1 MHYNMG
7 GNLTHKPIS
16 LQYMITSQNI
26 YCKYAIEFSQI
37 HLQYAINGIL
47 LYCNL
52 FAISLY
58 LLAHVWCTHRL
69 ICLQIV
75 LTTFLWIE
83 SSPLLKIWM
92 ENPTSAIFNTYNIL
106 SKAGFT
112 RYIVLLWKFL
122 TYVVN
127 SRHRTYY
134 SNICSSCYI
143 WFHDVLWLRPK
154 YPILMQVCFFL
165 KN

>member
-1 MHYNMG
+1 M
-7 GNLTHKPIS
+7 LIIKEWIKDIS
-16 LQYMITSQNI
+16 SDI
-26 YCKYAIEFSQI
+26 
-37 HLQYAINGIL
+37 
-47 LYCNL
+47 
-52 FAISLY
+52 
-58 LLAHVWCTHRL
+58 WCTHRL

-75 LTTFLWIE
+75 LTIFLWIE

-165 KN
+165 KIKIKTLVHIIVGQLRNSRYLST

>member
-1 MHYNMG
+1 M
-7 GNLTHKPIS
+7 LIIKEWIKDIS
-16 LQYMITSQNI
+16 SDI
-26 YCKYAIEFSQI
+26 
-37 HLQYAINGIL
+37 
-47 LYCNL
+47 
-52 FAISLY
+52 
-58 LLAHVWCTHRL
+58 WCTHRL

-75 LTTFLWIE
+75 LTIFLWIE

-92 ENPTSAIFNTYNIL
+92 ENPTSAIFKTYNIL

-112 RYIVLLWKFL
+112 SYIVLLWNFF

-127 SRHRTYY
+127 SRHLTYY

-165 KN
+165 KIKIKTLVHIIVGQLRNSRYLST

>member
-1 MHYNMG
+1 MDFYFITWGSSLSHKNESW
-7 GNLTHKPIS
+7 NLV
-16 LQYMITSQNI
+16 
-26 YCKYAIEFSQI
+26 
-37 HLQYAINGIL
+37 
-47 LYCNL
+47 L
-52 FAISLY
+52 FF
-58 LLAHVWCTHRL
+58 WL

-75 LTTFLWIE
+75 LTIFLWIE

-112 RYIVLLWKFL
+112 IYIVLLWKFL

-165 KN
+165 EIKIKTLVHIIVGQLRNSRYLST